1 MRILHLYHTGF
12 QVIEKPDITIG
23 RKNADFG
30 QGFYLSDD
38 EEFSKRW
45 ARERKGL
52 TTYLNAYEIDLTGL
66 KVKRFARDT
75 DWFEY
80 IYANRSNRP
89 DSLADYDVII
99 GPIAN
104 DTIYDTWGIITSGFL
119 KKEQAL
125 QLLMIGHVYEQTAI
139 KTEKAVRALHF
150 KGAVEIGS
158 DEIAAYRKTVHDE
171 EQDFQEQFAKRLESI
186 TDFHQ

>member
-1 MRILHLYHTGF
+1 MSILHLYHTGF

-38 EEFSKRW
+38 EEFSTRW

-52 TTYLNAYEIDLTGL
+52 TTYLNTYEIDLTVL
-66 KVKRFARDT
+66 NVKRFARDT

-89 DSLADYDVII
+89 DSLPDYDVII

-104 DTIYDTWGIITSGFL
+104 DTIYDTWGIITADS
-119 KKEQAL
+119 
-125 QLLMIGHVYEQTAI
+125 
-139 KTEKAVRALHF
+139 
-150 KGAVEIGS
+150 
-158 DEIAAYRKTVHDE
+158 
-171 EQDFQEQFAKRLESI
+171 
-186 TDFHQ
+186 